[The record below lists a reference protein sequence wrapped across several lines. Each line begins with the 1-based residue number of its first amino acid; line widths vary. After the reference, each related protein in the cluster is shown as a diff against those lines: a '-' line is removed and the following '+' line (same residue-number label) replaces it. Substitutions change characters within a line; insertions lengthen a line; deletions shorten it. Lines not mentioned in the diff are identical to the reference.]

1 MFQSFQMVL
10 VNYLLKKA
18 KKERKMKMSKKKG
31 GLGKFLLGAGIGAG
45 LGILFAPRAGSETRK
60 ELKVK
65 LDDMLKKVKEI
76 DVDEVKEE
84 FEAKLYE
91 IKNELAELDKEKVLK
106 IAKKKAK
113 EIKEKTEKLVEYA
126 IEKGTPIL
134 EDAADAIREK
144 AVEVTKEVLNKLEKT
159 EEK

>member
-1 MFQSFQMVL
+1 
-10 VNYLLKKA
+10 
-18 KKERKMKMSKKKG
+18 MSKKKG

-60 ELKVK
+60 ELKEK
-65 LDDMLKKVKEI
+65 LDEILKKVKEI

>member
-1 MFQSFQMVL
+1 
-10 VNYLLKKA
+10 
-18 KKERKMKMSKKKG
+18 MSKKKG

-45 LGILFAPRAGSETRK
+45 LGILFAPKAGSETRK

-65 LDDMLKKVKEI
+65 LEDMLKQVKEI

-84 FEAKLYE
+84 FETKLYE

-144 AVEVTKEVLNKLEKT
+144 AVEVTKEVLNKLEKS